1 MNALRGQL
9 EDTGNGDPATP
20 MTVPLENTVPER
32 TRCSLCQIGT
42 CDVTDPIL
50 ASRSMVRSFNQ
61 TEIRNEI
68 LPDKSIAFAGDPKFP

>member
-1 MNALRGQL
+1 MLRGRL
-9 EDTGNGDPATP
+9 EDTGNGDLATP
-20 MTVPLENTVPER
+20 VMAPLENNVPER
-32 TRCSLCQIGT
+32 ARCSLFQIGT

-50 ASRSMVRSFNQ
+50 ASRSMVRSFGQ